1 MSKVLINI
9 TGQQSD
15 GENVEDISIT
25 TEGDMNFTDSGYQ
38 IKYTESD
45 EENNDTTTLLSVFT
59 KDGNDC
65 VSLDRSGMI
74 NSNMVIEKGARN
86 TAIYNF
92 GPLSMTVGVF
102 GEHLF
107 SNISETG
114 GSIEMCYNVDINSV
128 STGKNHLKIDVTN
141 IN

>member
-25 TEGDMNFTDSGYQ
+25 TEGDMKFTDSGYQ

-102 GEHLF
+102 GEHLL
-107 SNISETG
+107 SNLCENG
-114 GSIEMCYNVDINSV
+114 GSIEMCYTVDINSV
-128 STGKNHLKIDVTN
+128 SAGRNHLEIDVTN